1 MNAWRLSVNGL
12 RTVTELEL
20 KQRIRSRRWIVALLV
35 WFLVIGAIT
44 SLVILATTRLIGDYD
59 NAPNPGPMAFA
70 LNVFFVLGMGLI
82 IAPTFTATS
91 INGDRSA
98 GTLATL
104 QATRLSAA
112 EIAIGKLLAAWLTA
126 LVFLVVGLP
135 FIAWSMVS
143 GSISLWQV
151 VACFAVVFMLVAV
164 VCAIGLG
171 WSALLSRPA
180 GSTVMT
186 YLSVVALTIIS
197 TFVMAMLSPLV
208 RSDDVVRVWGIP
220 DAVQAEYQAGIDNYW
235 ATHTDGDSTGLPQ
248 PPTDKCTWKTETQEN
263 IHMER
268 IWWITVINPF
278 VIVADAAPLPAQAYT
293 DLNKYANSAADPLAF
308 IRLGVR
314 SLSMPPATERDDC
327 IQLYAMSDYY
337 RVEYDADG
345 TPRVTTASGNPVD
358 IDSPVKRRPVTVDS
372 PIWPWGLGANL
383 LIGATFLWVAVRR
396 LKVPYGQLP
405 TGTRV
410 A

>member
-20 KQRIRSRRWIVALLV
+20 KQRIRSRRWILGLVV

-44 SLVILATTRLIGDYD
+44 SLVILATSRMLGVDD
-59 NAPNPGPMAFA
+59 NPQNPGPMAFA

-197 TFVMAMLSPLV
+197 TFVMLIVSPLV
-208 RSDDVVRVWGIP
+208 RTPDTVQVWGLTP
-220 DAVQAEYQAGIDNYW
+220 AVEAEYMAKVDKYW
-235 ATHTDGDSTGLPQ
+235 VENPEGNGAAV
-248 PPTDKCTWKTETQEN
+248 PPPPIDKCTWNTRTVMN
-263 IHMER
+263 VHMER
-268 IWWITVINPF
+268 VWWITVINPF
-278 VIVADAAPLPAQAYT
+278 VVVADAAPLPSEAYA
-293 DLNKYANSAADPLAF
+293 DLSDYATRANDPLAA

-314 SLSMPPATERDDC
+314 SLSQPPATERDDC
-327 IQLYAMSDYY
+327 IELYGRVGYNIDY
-337 RVEYDADG
+337 EADG
-345 TPRVTTASGNPVD
+345 SVRVTTASGTPVNVE
-358 IDSPVKRRPVTVDS
+358 SPVKRRPVVVDS

-383 LIGATFLWVAVRR
+383 LLGATFLWVAVTR
-396 LKVPYGQLP
+396 LKVPYGPLAK
-405 TGTRV
+405 GTRV

>member
-1 MNAWRLSVNGL
+1 MSAWRLSLNGL

-20 KQRIRSRRWIVALLV
+20 KQRIRSRRWIVGLVV

-44 SLVILATTRLIGDYD
+44 SLVILATSRILGGEGNTL
-59 NAPNPGPMAFA
+59 NPGPMAFA

-151 VACFAVVFMLVAV
+151 VACFGVVFLLVAV

-186 YLSVVALTIIS
+186 YLSVVALTVIS
-197 TFVMAMLSPLV
+197 TFVMAMMSPLV
-208 RSDDVVRVWGIP
+208 RSTDPVRVWGLP
-220 DAVQAEYQAGIDNYW
+220 PAVATQYQAEVDRYW
-235 ATHTDGDSTGLPQ
+235 EEHPDGDSSGLPQ
-248 PPTDKCTWKTETQEN
+248 PPVKQCTWNEETTEN
-263 IHMER
+263 VHMER
-268 IWWITVINPF
+268 VWWITVINPF
-278 VIVADAAPLPAQAYT
+278 VIVADAAPLPQEAYA
-293 DLNKYANSAADPLAF
+293 DLNEYASRAADPLAL

-314 SLSMPPATERDDC
+314 SLAQPPASERDDC
-327 IQLYAMSDYY
+327 IWLYAQSGYNVDYGP
-337 RVEYDADG
+337 DG
-345 TPRVTTASGNPVD
+345 TPHVTTATGATVNVD
-358 IDSPVKRRPVTVDS
+358 TPVKRRPVAIDS
-372 PIWPWGLGANL
+372 PIWLWGLGANL

-396 LKVPYGQLP
+396 LKVPYNQLP
-405 TGTRV
+405 SGTRV

>member
-1 MNAWRLSVNGL
+1 MSAWRLSVNGL

-20 KQRIRSRRWIVALLV
+20 KQRVRSRRWIWALVA
-35 WFLVIGAIT
+35 WFVVIGAVT
-44 SLVILATTRLIGDYD
+44 SLVILATSRLFR
-59 NAPNPGPMAFA
+59 AEASPQNPGPMAFA

-112 EIAIGKLLAAWLTA
+112 EIAIGKLLAALLTA

-151 VACFAVVFMLVAV
+151 IACFTVVFILVAV

-180 GSTVMT
+180 GSTVLT

-197 TFVMAMLSPLV
+197 TFVMAMMSPLV
-208 RSDDVVRVWGIP
+208 QTTDPVRVWGLP
-220 DAVQAEYQAGIDNYW
+220 PAVAAQYQAEVDSYW
-235 ATHTDGDSTGLPQ
+235 NKHPDGDGTGLPQ
-248 PPTDKCTWKTETQEN
+248 APVQQCAWHDETTEN
-263 IHMER
+263 VHLER

-278 VIVADAAPLPAQAYT
+278 VVVADAAPLPAEAYA
-293 DLNKYANSAADPLAF
+293 DLSDYANRAADPLAL

-314 SLSMPPATERDDC
+314 SMSQPPPTERDDC
-327 IQLYAMSDYY
+327 LELYAQSGYNID
-337 RVEYDADG
+337 YDADG
-345 TPRVTTASGNPVD
+345 TPHVTTATGTPVNVE
-358 IDSPVKRRPVTVDS
+358 SPVKRRPVVVDS

-383 LIGATFLWVAVRR
+383 LLGATFLWVAVQR
-396 LKVPYGQLP
+396 LKVPYGQLAK
-405 TGTRV
+405 GTRV

>member
-12 RTVTELEL
+12 WTVTELEL
-20 KQRIRSRRWIVALLV
+20 RQRIRSRRWIIALAV
-35 WFLVIGAIT
+35 WFVVIGAIT
-44 SLVILATTRLIGDYD
+44 SLVILATSRLLGVDES
-59 NAPNPGPMAFA
+59 PQNPGPMAFA

-91 INGDRSA
+91 INGDRNA

-135 FIAWSMVS
+135 FIAWSMVM

-151 VACFAVVFMLVAV
+151 VACFTVVFVLVAV

-186 YLSVVALTIIS
+186 YLCVVGLTILS
-197 TFVMAMLSPLV
+197 TFVMGMLTLMV
-208 RSDDVVRVWGIP
+208 RSEDPVRVWGLP
-220 DAVQAEYQAGIDNYW
+220 PAVQDSYQAEVDRYW
-235 ATHTDGDSTGLPQ
+235 NDHPDGNASGLPQ
-248 PPTDKCTWKTETQEN
+248 PPFDKCAWRTETVEN
-263 IHMER
+263 VHVER

-278 VIVADAAPLPAQAYT
+278 VVVADAAPLPEAAYA
-293 DLNKYANSAADPLAF
+293 DLNKYASSTADPLAM

-314 SLSMPPATERDDC
+314 TMSQPPPTERDDC
-327 IQLYAMSDYY
+327 ITLYSMSGTYD
-337 RVEYDADG
+337 VTYDAG
-345 TPRVTTASGNPVD
+345 GNVRVTTLSGTPVNVE
-358 IDSPVKRRPVTVDS
+358 SPVKRRPVVVDS

-383 LIGATFLWVAVRR
+383 LLGAVFLWVAVQR

-405 TGTRV
+405 KGNRV

>member
-1 MNAWRLSVNGL
+1 VNAWRLSVNGL

-20 KQRIRSRRWIVALLV
+20 KQRIRSRRWIVALAV
-35 WFLVIGAIT
+35 WFVVIGAIT
-44 SLVILATTRLIGDYD
+44 SLVILATTRLIGPED
-59 NAPNPGPMAFA
+59 NPQNPGPMAFA

-98 GTLATL
+98 GVLATL

-151 VACFAVVFMLVAV
+151 VACFAVVFLLVAI

-180 GSTVMT
+180 GSTVLT
-186 YLSVVALTIIS
+186 YLSVVALTVIS
-197 TFVMAMLSPLV
+197 TFVMALMAPLV
-208 RSDDVVRVWGIP
+208 RSTDEVRVWGLPPAI
-220 DAVQAEYQAGIDNYW
+220 QTQYQAQIDDFW
-235 ATHTDGDSTGLPQ
+235 KDHPDGDGTGLPQ
-248 PPTDKCTWKTETQEN
+248 PPIDKCTWNTEKTEN
-263 IHMER
+263 VHLER
-268 IWWITVINPF
+268 VWWITVINPF
-278 VIVADAAPLPAQAYT
+278 VIVADAAPLPAEAYA
-293 DLNKYANSAADPLAF
+293 DLNSYATRAADPLAL

-314 SLSMPPATERDDC
+314 SMSQPPATERDDC
-327 IQLYAMSDYY
+327 VNLYAQSGYN
-337 RVEYDADG
+337 VEYDSDG
-345 TPRVTTASGNPVD
+345 TAHVTTASGVPVNVQ
-358 IDSPVKRRPVTVDS
+358 SPVKRRPVTVDS

-383 LIGATFLWVAVRR
+383 LLGAGFLWVAVRR
-396 LKVPYGQLP
+396 LTVPYGQLAK
-405 TGTRV
+405 GTRV

>member
-1 MNAWRLSVNGL
+1 MNAWRLSLNGL

-20 KQRIRSRRWIVALLV
+20 KQRIRSRRWIIALVV

-44 SLVILATTRLIGDYD
+44 SLVILATSRLVGGEGG
-59 NAPNPGPMAFA
+59 AQSPGPMAFA

-135 FIAWSMVS
+135 FIAWSMVT

-151 VACFAVVFMLVAV
+151 VACFAVVFLLVAV

-186 YLSVVALTIIS
+186 YLSVVALTVIS
-197 TFVMAMLSPLV
+197 TFLLLLMSPLV
-208 RSDDVVRVWGIP
+208 RSSDEVRVWGLP
-220 DAVQAEYQAGIDNYW
+220 SDVQATYQAQVDHYW
-235 ATHTDGDSTGLPQ
+235 NEHPDGDGKGLPQ
-248 PPTDKCTWKTETQEN
+248 PPIDKCTWNTEMQDSV
-263 IHMER
+263 HLER
-268 IWWITVINPF
+268 VWWMTVINPF
-278 VIVADAAPLPAQAYT
+278 VVVADAAPLPPRAYA
-293 DLNKYANSAADPLAF
+293 DLSKYASASADPLAM

-314 SLSMPPATERDDC
+314 SLSMPPETERDDC
-327 IQLYAMSDYY
+327 VQLYGQAGYNVDY
-337 RVEYDADG
+337 DSAG
-345 TPRVTTASGNPVD
+345 NLHVTTASGTPVNVA
-358 IDSPVKRRPVTVDS
+358 SPVKRRPVVVDAA
-372 PIWPWGLGANL
+372 IWPWGLGANL

-396 LKVPYGQLP
+396 LKVPYGRLP
-405 TGTRV
+405 PGTRV